1 MNCDLF
7 HKYDDWEDKTPKSV
21 RPHLWCDVKTRNL
34 LI

>member
-21 RPHLWCDVKTRNL
+21 RAHLWCDVNTRNL